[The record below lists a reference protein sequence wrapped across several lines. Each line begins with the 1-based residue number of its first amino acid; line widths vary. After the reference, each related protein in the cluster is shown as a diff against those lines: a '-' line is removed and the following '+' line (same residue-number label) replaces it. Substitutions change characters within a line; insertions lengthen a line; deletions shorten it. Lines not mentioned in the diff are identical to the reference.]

1 MLKRNSHLKVRRT
14 VIRLTIKQLSC
25 CKYRGFIK
33 VYYTVSKGF
42 SLWGPII
49 ENCFSCCFFFS
60 FKGTKS
66 LSSSQVIRKLKRN
79 VVTYISRYIFMNS
92 ILYKELEKS
101 LIVELKVSV
110 KHHMGMWTLPKLAI
124 NIDIPTDQITYT
136 QTDYRVKTSLLCEKT
151 HLTPLRGNQ

>member
-25 CKYRGFIK
+25 CKYTGFIK

-49 ENCFSCCFFFS
+49 ETALVVCFF

-110 KHHMGMWTLPKLAI
+110 KHHVGMWTLPKLAI
-124 NIDIPTDQITYT
+124 NIDVPTDQITYT

>member
-49 ENCFSCCFFFS
+49 ETALVVCFF

-110 KHHMGMWTLPKLAI
+110 KHHVGMWTLPKLAI
-124 NIDIPTDQITYT
+124 NIDVPTDQITYT

>member
-49 ENCFSCCFFFS
+49 ETALVVCFF

>member
-1 MLKRNSHLKVRRT
+1 MKTALV
-14 VIRLTIKQLSC
+14 V
-25 CKYRGFIK
+25 
-33 VYYTVSKGF
+33 V
-42 SLWGPII
+42 
-49 ENCFSCCFFFS
+49 FFFS

-110 KHHMGMWTLPKLAI
+110 KHHVGM
-124 NIDIPTDQITYT
+124 
-136 QTDYRVKTSLLCEKT
+136 
-151 HLTPLRGNQ
+151 

>member
-14 VIRLTIKQLSC
+14 LIRLTIKQLSC
-25 CKYRGFIK
+25 CKYTGFIK
-33 VYYTVSKGF
+33 VYYAVSKGF
-42 SLWGPII
+42 SLWGPITETALVI
-49 ENCFSCCFFFS
+49 CFFF

-66 LSSSQVIRKLKRN
+66 FSSSQVIRKLKRN
-79 VVTYISRYIFMNS
+79 VVTYLSRYIFMNS
-92 ILYKELEKS
+92 ILYQELEKS

-110 KHHMGMWTLPKLAI
+110 KHHMGMWTLPKMAI
-124 NIDIPTDQITYT
+124 NIDVPTDQITYT